1 VLSGKGAQL
10 SNQVH
15 GIAVT
20 EIDRPT
26 GKPTMNKL
34 ALAVAIALSGAA
46 ICFAF
51 LRRFLVDQDLVGSVF
66 ELGVPLALSGLFLGA
81 IATVH
86 QSLKSK
92 RIRPSF
98 TALPGELVSF
108 EQYTIPWYVMIVYGV
123 LMVYP
128 G

>member
-1 VLSGKGAQL
+1 
-10 SNQVH
+10 
-15 GIAVT
+15 
-20 EIDRPT
+20 
-26 GKPTMNKL
+26 MNKL